1 MVWKIIL
8 FYFFPENQCQK
19 KETPAGVWFSG
30 KDSPSSARFWDP
42 AASSSLT
49 QGDAVGI
56 KVTRRAGRFC
66 DGRAAELQACCRC
79 DGWRS
84 KARRI
89 YTYRK
94 PDLRVVLL
102 PDEGGYWECCATTGF
117 LHRWLWSPH
126 AVLVGRG
133 LCLQWIKA
141 CSVMNSFLTRDGL
154 TPSLKVIYSPGRHA
168 VVERG

>member
-8 FYFFPENQCQK
+8 FFSENLCQK
-19 KETPAGVWFSG
+19 KEKPAGVWSSG
-30 KDSPSSARFWDP
+30 KDSPSSARFWDS

-56 KVTRRAGRFC
+56 KVTRRGWKVLWWE
-66 DGRAAELQACCRC
+66 GYWTAAFCRC

-89 YTYRK
+89 QTYRK

-102 PDEGGYWECCATTGF
+102 PEQGGYRECCATTGF
-117 LHRWLWSPH
+117 LHCWLWSPY

-133 LCLQWIKA
+133 LCLQWIKE
-141 CSVMNSFLTRDGL
+141 CSVMNSFLTRDGI
-154 TPSLKVIYSPGRHA
+154 TPGLKVIYSPGRHA
-168 VVERG
+168 VVERS